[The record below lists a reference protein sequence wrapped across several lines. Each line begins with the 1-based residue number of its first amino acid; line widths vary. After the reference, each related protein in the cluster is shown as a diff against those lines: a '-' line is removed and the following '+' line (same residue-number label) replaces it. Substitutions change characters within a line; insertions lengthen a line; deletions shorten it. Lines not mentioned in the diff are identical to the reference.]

1 YTSPNQC
8 GGISQTSLWTVY
20 DATSIT
26 MALDTRKCNF
36 TVAPA
41 YFTSIGGIDRQRYLR
56 GYNNIYGPTTT
67 TFRIYIHSLLGESSA
82 ILLNYSQTYAWTI
95 YWFGSKY
102 TNQTN
107 QSATDPTFCKGTGL
121 SSQALWY
128 AYDNYTMTMNV
139 DTTICNLNETRL
151 YFTSLGGTGNHYLMQ
166 AYNGI
171 YSTTINSFR
180 VYANSMLGWSVSNML
195 SYASSLA
202 WNLNWFAL
210 AQTYQSY
217 TSTTCTYPCPCGSVS
232 SWPLWQYEDAYTL
245 MMNVNT
251 TMCGF
256 NQMPVYFTSIG
267 GINGHILTYG
277 NRVKDISDDVQKLLL
292 GENERTPSSPS
303 EYKDLSGKYIVHQ
316 FMNPLISER
325 KVMKLHIELDRTTT
339 DNEETYEYIKT
350 ITTYRYIYRLE
361 ITSSSE

>member
-1 YTSPNQC
+1 MTTTSTSTTDTTMTSTTMASSTTTTSTTTSTTISTTTTTAYTSPNQC

-267 GINGHILTYG
+267 GINGQYLLQSYTSIYSPTQNSFQTYLRHQLG
-277 NRVKDISDDVQKLLL
+277 WNASVLLSYAQTYL
-292 GENERTPSSPS
+292 W
-303 EYKDLSGKYIVHQ
+303 DLNWFGLY
-316 FMNPLISER
+316 
-325 KVMKLHIELDRTTT
+325 
-339 DNEETYEYIKT
+339 Y
-350 ITTYRYIYRLE
+350 
-361 ITSSSE
+361 